1 MNAIEI
7 KGLTKRYKD
16 FALEGLDLTLPM
28 GCVLGLVGANGA
40 GKSTT
45 IRLIMDAMERDG
57 GTVEVLGVDNKS
69 QEFQKVKEEVG
80 VVLDETCVPE
90 FITARQLGKIMAD
103 TYRNWE
109 QDAYERWL
117 DKFQLPGNKK
127 FKEYSRG
134 MTMKLGIAA
143 ALSHRA
149 RLLLLDEA
157 TSGLD
162 PMVREE
168 LLEVFADFAAQ
179 DGHAV
184 LISSHIVSDL
194 EKICDYVAFLEKGR
208 LVLCEEKDVLLD
220 RYGILKCGEVAAPPG
235 TVRWEATGER
245 GRAPGGGPGTRDIK
259 AKAWNRPGYRER
271 CGDHRPPAGGPAQGL
286 VPEQMR
292 AHVGKDLAANR
303 HVPGGPGPRRHASGR
318 ARSPVHGG
326 TPTLSRSD
334 PVPTGCR
341 PPHPGGSGY
350 FPGRPAWGTAERGPG
365 PRSLVQQPQRG
376 AQHLSPPAL
385 PPKDGPFQGR
395 PARPRHR
402 HTATARPRSRP
413 AARPAPEIQ
422 APGGN
427 PHLPPRTAPGGPGRC
442 RRRHPAPP
450 RR

>member
-90 FITARQLGKIMAD
+90 FITARQLGKILSGA
-103 TYRNWE
+103 YRNWDE
-109 QDAYERWL
+109 AAYNSWL
-117 DKFQLPGNKK
+117 NRFQLPPNKK
-127 FKEYSRG
+127 YKEYSRG

-143 ALSHRA
+143 ALSHGA
-149 RLLLLDEA
+149 KLLLLDEA

-220 RYGILKCGEVAAPPG
+220 RYGILKCGREDLKRVDPAALHG
-235 TVRWEATGER
+235 VRLGQYGAEALVDR
-245 GRAPGGGPGTRDIK
+245 DRAPRDMVVDRATLEDIILHL
-259 AKAWNRPGYRER
+259 AKEE
-271 CGDHRPPAGGPAQGL
+271 
-286 VPEQMR
+286 EQ
-292 AHVGKDLAANR
+292 
-303 HVPGGPGPRRHASGR
+303 
-318 ARSPVHGG
+318 
-326 TPTLSRSD
+326 
-334 PVPTGCR
+334 
-341 PPHPGGSGY
+341 
-350 FPGRPAWGTAERGPG
+350 
-365 PRSLVQQPQRG
+365 
-376 AQHLSPPAL
+376 
-385 PPKDGPFQGR
+385 
-395 PARPRHR
+395 
-402 HTATARPRSRP
+402 
-413 AARPAPEIQ
+413 
-422 APGGN
+422 
-427 PHLPPRTAPGGPGRC
+427 
-442 RRRHPAPP
+442 
-450 RR
+450 

>member
-7 KGLTKRYKD
+7 KGLTKRYKY

-109 QDAYERWL
+109 QDTYERWL

-194 EKICDYVAFLEKGR
+194 EKICDYVAFLERGR

-220 RYGILKCGEVAAPPG
+220 RYGILKCGREDLNRVDPAALHG
-235 TVRWEATGER
+235 VRLGQYGAEALVER
-245 GRAPGGGPGTRDIK
+245 DRAPRDMVVDRATLEDIILHL
-259 AKAWNRPGYRER
+259 AKEE
-271 CGDHRPPAGGPAQGL
+271 
-286 VPEQMR
+286 EQ
-292 AHVGKDLAANR
+292 
-303 HVPGGPGPRRHASGR
+303 
-318 ARSPVHGG
+318 
-326 TPTLSRSD
+326 
-334 PVPTGCR
+334 
-341 PPHPGGSGY
+341 
-350 FPGRPAWGTAERGPG
+350 
-365 PRSLVQQPQRG
+365 
-376 AQHLSPPAL
+376 
-385 PPKDGPFQGR
+385 
-395 PARPRHR
+395 
-402 HTATARPRSRP
+402 
-413 AARPAPEIQ
+413 
-422 APGGN
+422 
-427 PHLPPRTAPGGPGRC
+427 
-442 RRRHPAPP
+442 
-450 RR
+450 

>member
-57 GTVEVLGVDNKS
+57 GTVEVLGVDNQS

-109 QDAYERWL
+109 QDTYERWL

-194 EKICDYVAFLEKGR
+194 EKICDYVAFLERGR
-208 LVLCEEKDVLLD
+208 LTLCEEKDVLLD
-220 RYGILKCGEVAAPPG
+220 RFGVLKCG
-235 TVRWEATGER
+235 
-245 GRAPGGGPGTRDIK
+245 
-259 AKAWNRPGYRER
+259 RE
-271 CGDHRPPAGGPAQGL
+271 
-286 VPEQMR
+286 
-292 AHVGKDLAANR
+292 DLKR
-303 HVPGGPGPRRHASGR
+303 V
-318 ARSPVHGG
+318 
-326 TPTLSRSD
+326 D
-334 PVPTGCR
+334 
-341 PPHPGGSGY
+341 
-350 FPGRPAWGTAERGPG
+350 
-365 PRSLVQQPQRG
+365 
-376 AQHLSPPAL
+376 
-385 PPKDGPFQGR
+385 
-395 PARPRHR
+395 
-402 HTATARPRSRP
+402 P
-413 AARPAPEIQ
+413 AALHGVRLGQYGAEALVERDKAPRDLVVDRATLEDIILRLAKEEEKQ
-422 APGGN
+422 
-427 PHLPPRTAPGGPGRC
+427 
-442 RRRHPAPP
+442 
-450 RR
+450 

>member
-117 DKFQLPGNKK
+117 DKFQLPGNKE

-220 RYGILKCGEVAAPPG
+220 RYGILKCGREDLNRVDPAALHG
-235 TVRWEATGER
+235 VRLGQYGAEALVER
-245 GRAPGGGPGTRDIK
+245 DRAPRDMVVDRATLEDIILHL
-259 AKAWNRPGYRER
+259 AKEE
-271 CGDHRPPAGGPAQGL
+271 
-286 VPEQMR
+286 EQ
-292 AHVGKDLAANR
+292 
-303 HVPGGPGPRRHASGR
+303 
-318 ARSPVHGG
+318 
-326 TPTLSRSD
+326 
-334 PVPTGCR
+334 
-341 PPHPGGSGY
+341 
-350 FPGRPAWGTAERGPG
+350 
-365 PRSLVQQPQRG
+365 
-376 AQHLSPPAL
+376 
-385 PPKDGPFQGR
+385 
-395 PARPRHR
+395 
-402 HTATARPRSRP
+402 
-413 AARPAPEIQ
+413 
-422 APGGN
+422 
-427 PHLPPRTAPGGPGRC
+427 
-442 RRRHPAPP
+442 
-450 RR
+450 

>member
-143 ALSHRA
+143 ALSHNA

-220 RYGILKCGEVAAPPG
+220 RYGILKCGREDLNRVDPAALHG
-235 TVRWEATGER
+235 VRLGQYGAEALVDR
-245 GRAPGGGPGTRDIK
+245 DRAPRDMVVDRATLEDIILHL
-259 AKAWNRPGYRER
+259 AKEE
-271 CGDHRPPAGGPAQGL
+271 
-286 VPEQMR
+286 EQ
-292 AHVGKDLAANR
+292 
-303 HVPGGPGPRRHASGR
+303 
-318 ARSPVHGG
+318 
-326 TPTLSRSD
+326 
-334 PVPTGCR
+334 
-341 PPHPGGSGY
+341 
-350 FPGRPAWGTAERGPG
+350 
-365 PRSLVQQPQRG
+365 
-376 AQHLSPPAL
+376 
-385 PPKDGPFQGR
+385 
-395 PARPRHR
+395 
-402 HTATARPRSRP
+402 
-413 AARPAPEIQ
+413 
-422 APGGN
+422 
-427 PHLPPRTAPGGPGRC
+427 
-442 RRRHPAPP
+442 
-450 RR
+450 

>member
-16 FALEGLDLTLPM
+16 FALEGLDLALPM

-194 EKICDYVAFLEKGR
+194 EKICDYVAFLERGR

-220 RYGILKCGEVAAPPG
+220 RYGILKCGREDLNRVDPAALHG
-235 TVRWEATGER
+235 VRLGQYGAEALVER
-245 GRAPGGGPGTRDIK
+245 DRAPRDMVVDRATLEDIILHL
-259 AKAWNRPGYRER
+259 AKEE
-271 CGDHRPPAGGPAQGL
+271 
-286 VPEQMR
+286 EQ
-292 AHVGKDLAANR
+292 
-303 HVPGGPGPRRHASGR
+303 
-318 ARSPVHGG
+318 
-326 TPTLSRSD
+326 
-334 PVPTGCR
+334 
-341 PPHPGGSGY
+341 
-350 FPGRPAWGTAERGPG
+350 
-365 PRSLVQQPQRG
+365 
-376 AQHLSPPAL
+376 
-385 PPKDGPFQGR
+385 
-395 PARPRHR
+395 
-402 HTATARPRSRP
+402 
-413 AARPAPEIQ
+413 
-422 APGGN
+422 
-427 PHLPPRTAPGGPGRC
+427 
-442 RRRHPAPP
+442 
-450 RR
+450 

>member
-16 FALEGLDLTLPM
+16 FSLEGLDLTLPM

-109 QDAYERWL
+109 QDTYERWL

-220 RYGILKCGEVAAPPG
+220 RYGILKCGREDLNRVDPAALHG
-235 TVRWEATGER
+235 VRLGQYGAEALVDR
-245 GRAPGGGPGTRDIK
+245 DRAPRDMVVDRATLEDIILHL
-259 AKAWNRPGYRER
+259 AKEE
-271 CGDHRPPAGGPAQGL
+271 
-286 VPEQMR
+286 EQ
-292 AHVGKDLAANR
+292 
-303 HVPGGPGPRRHASGR
+303 
-318 ARSPVHGG
+318 
-326 TPTLSRSD
+326 
-334 PVPTGCR
+334 
-341 PPHPGGSGY
+341 
-350 FPGRPAWGTAERGPG
+350 
-365 PRSLVQQPQRG
+365 
-376 AQHLSPPAL
+376 
-385 PPKDGPFQGR
+385 
-395 PARPRHR
+395 
-402 HTATARPRSRP
+402 
-413 AARPAPEIQ
+413 
-422 APGGN
+422 
-427 PHLPPRTAPGGPGRC
+427 
-442 RRRHPAPP
+442 
-450 RR
+450 

>member
-57 GTVEVLGVDNKS
+57 GTVEVLGVDNQS

-220 RYGILKCGEVAAPPG
+220 RYGILKCGREDLKRVDPATLHG
-235 TVRWEATGER
+235 VRLGQYGAEALVDR
-245 GRAPGGGPGTRDIK
+245 DRAPRDMVVDRATLEDIILHL
-259 AKAWNRPGYRER
+259 AKEE
-271 CGDHRPPAGGPAQGL
+271 
-286 VPEQMR
+286 EQ
-292 AHVGKDLAANR
+292 
-303 HVPGGPGPRRHASGR
+303 
-318 ARSPVHGG
+318 
-326 TPTLSRSD
+326 
-334 PVPTGCR
+334 
-341 PPHPGGSGY
+341 
-350 FPGRPAWGTAERGPG
+350 
-365 PRSLVQQPQRG
+365 
-376 AQHLSPPAL
+376 
-385 PPKDGPFQGR
+385 
-395 PARPRHR
+395 
-402 HTATARPRSRP
+402 
-413 AARPAPEIQ
+413 
-422 APGGN
+422 
-427 PHLPPRTAPGGPGRC
+427 
-442 RRRHPAPP
+442 
-450 RR
+450 

>member
-1 MNAIEI
+1 MYAIEI

-220 RYGILKCGEVAAPPG
+220 RYGILKCGREDLNRVDPAALHG
-235 TVRWEATGER
+235 VRLGQYGAEALVER
-245 GRAPGGGPGTRDIK
+245 DRAPRDMVVDRATLEDIILHL
-259 AKAWNRPGYRER
+259 AKEE
-271 CGDHRPPAGGPAQGL
+271 
-286 VPEQMR
+286 EQ
-292 AHVGKDLAANR
+292 
-303 HVPGGPGPRRHASGR
+303 
-318 ARSPVHGG
+318 
-326 TPTLSRSD
+326 
-334 PVPTGCR
+334 
-341 PPHPGGSGY
+341 
-350 FPGRPAWGTAERGPG
+350 
-365 PRSLVQQPQRG
+365 
-376 AQHLSPPAL
+376 
-385 PPKDGPFQGR
+385 
-395 PARPRHR
+395 
-402 HTATARPRSRP
+402 
-413 AARPAPEIQ
+413 
-422 APGGN
+422 
-427 PHLPPRTAPGGPGRC
+427 
-442 RRRHPAPP
+442 
-450 RR
+450 